1 MNGTLRSLINSRLAF
16 RLLIVIPAIVM
27 LSQYALY
34 GGGLGQVLQSSGEWA
49 ARMLV
54 LTLAVTPLRM
64 LFKGRHWPM
73 WLFKRRRDLGI
84 AAFLYA
90 LLHLGSYVAR
100 QSSLN
105 VILYDMTFTEYLP
118 GWLGFAAMA
127 ILFVTSNDWALHRLS
142 TAWKKIQRL
151 IYAAAVLVFLH
162 WLWIK
167 LDNVPAYAHF
177 VPLAALE
184 TFRLWYNFA
193 RPSRRR
199 LPE

>member
-16 RLLIVIPAIVM
+16 RLLIAIPAIVM
-27 LSQYALY
+27 LSQYVLS

-64 LFKGRHWPM
+64 LFKGRHWPL
-73 WLFKRRRDLGI
+73 WLFKRRRDLGV

-105 VILYDMTFTEYLP
+105 VILYDMSFIEYLP

-127 ILFVTSNDWALHRLS
+127 ILFVTSNDWALHRLG

-151 IYAAAVLVFLH
+151 VYAAAVLAFLH
-162 WLWIK
+162 WLWIR